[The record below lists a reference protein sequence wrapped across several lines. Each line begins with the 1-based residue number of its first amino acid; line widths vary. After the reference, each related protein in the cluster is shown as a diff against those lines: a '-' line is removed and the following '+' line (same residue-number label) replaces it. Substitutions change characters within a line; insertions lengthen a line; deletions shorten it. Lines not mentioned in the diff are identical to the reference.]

1 MVLKPPFTALSLIED
16 GKVIPL
22 AVTGS
27 KRSMLLPKVP
37 TIAESGYD
45 KFFAGY
51 WGGFFAPGGTSPD
64 LIKKLHAEIVAAI
77 QDQRVTERLLKS
89 GVEVVGNSP
98 QAFKQELD
106 EEIELWRK
114 VITESGIQPQ

>member
-1 MVLKPPFTALSLIED
+1 MVLKPPFTSLPLIED

-51 WGGFFAPGGTSPD
+51 WGGFFAPAGTPPEV
-64 LIKKLHAEIVAAI
+64 IKKLNAEIVAAI
-77 QDQRVTERLLKS
+77 QDKRVTEKLLKS